1 MTSFFE
7 PIHVYA
13 GRVGWPGGKERF
25 RFYCT
30 EVTTDPET
38 GKPRAYGWHGSL
50 RASDGAWVWTPNPR
64 THEDW
69 GRWTDIANEPGS
81 DEGVYLNAKGHILDR
96 DEELVDGGEYLDRHG
111 DTWRFLGGILEFLHV
126 KRADEKSPE
135 TGQSIARHCE
145 DAAVVIRDFGP
156 MTKVTEVA
164 R

>member
-1 MTSFFE
+1 MTTFFE
-7 PIHVYA
+7 PLHVYA

-50 RASDGAWVWTPNPR
+50 PAVDGTWLWTPNPR
-64 THEDW
+64 TSEDW
-69 GRWTDIANEPGS
+69 GAWTDITEESGC
-81 DEGVYLNAKGHILDR
+81 DEGVYLNAKGHLLDD

-111 DTWRFLGGILEFLHV
+111 DTWRFLGGIKEFQHV
-126 KRADEKSPE
+126 KRADEKTP
-135 TGQSIARHCE
+135 QSGPDSIRHCE
-145 DAAVVIRDFGP
+145 CAALIIRDFGP